1 MTETAKKIQEP
12 SLSKG
17 ESIVEAARKLFLR
30 EGFAGTS
37 VDAIALEAGVSKATV
52 YAHFKSK
59 EGLFGEAMNGLCRGM
74 GGFEVEE
81 RLPEGSPEEGL
92 KIFAKR
98 VLTPMLRPEVIA
110 AFRTMIAQIDNF
122 PELGTPLCKNGL
134 EKWVDSLAAYLA
146 EQTKKGLLRVENPKL
161 AANQFIGLVQGTI
174 KTRALL
180 GAGKSLGER
189 QVDQYIDHAVKI
201 FLHGT
206 AAR

>member
-1 MTETAKKIQEP
+1 MSAKAKKIQKP

-52 YAHFKSK
+52 YAHFENK
-59 EGLFGEAMNGLCRGM
+59 EGLFGEAMTGLCRGM
-74 GGFEVEE
+74 GGLDVDEG
-81 RLPEGSPEEGL
+81 LPEGCPEEGL
-92 KIFAKR
+92 KFFAKR
-98 VLTPMLRPEVIA
+98 VLTPVLRPEVIA
-110 AFRTMIAQIDNF
+110 AFRTMIAQSGNF
-122 PELGTPLCKNGL
+122 PELGALLCENGL
-134 EKWVDSLAAYLA
+134 EKWVNYLAAYLA

-180 GAGKSLGER
+180 GAGKPLGER
-189 QVDQYIDHAVKI
+189 QVNQDINHAVKI

-206 AAR
+206 AAQ